1 MHSNESQAI
10 VRALES
16 IAKSL
21 KETNTHLSAIENL
34 IATQ

>member
-1 MHSNESQAI
+1 MHSNEAHAI

-21 KETNTHLSAIENL
+21 QETNKHLSAIKNNMGHR
-34 IATQ
+34 